1 MRNDT
6 IKINSKKTQMIAH
19 RGVSGVECENT
30 AAAFIAA
37 GNRTY
42 FGVETDVHVTADGV
56 FVIIHDDT
64 TGRVCDEN
72 LPVDNGTWESLKDLH
87 LHDADGVTRRDLCLP
102 LLEDYL
108 QICRHYNKTAVL
120 ELKNAF
126 KKEDI
131 AKILEACGTE
141 GIIYITFDTNNLIY
155 LRELSDTA
163 VAQLLTRQI
172 VTDEQ
177 VAFMQQ
183 YRLDL
188 DANYQ
193 WATKENIDRMHALGI
208 KVNVWTVDD
217 PAVAEQLADWGI
229 DYITSNILE

>member
-6 IKINSKKTQMIAH
+6 IKINSKTTQMIAH

-42 FGVETDVHVTADGV
+42 FGIETDVHVTADGV

-87 LHDADGVTRRDLCLP
+87 LHDADGVTRRDLRLP

-131 AKILEACGTE
+131 AKILEACGTD

-155 LRELSDTA
+155 LRELSDTT
-163 VAQLLTRQI
+163 VAQLLTRQT

-188 DANYQ
+188 DAHYQ

>member
-1 MRNDT
+1 MKNDT
-6 IKINSKKTQMIAH
+6 IKIDSKNTKMIAH

-37 GNRTY
+37 GNRSY
-42 FGVETDVHVTADGV
+42 YGIETDVHVTADGV

-64 TGRVCDEN
+64 TGRVCDVN
-72 LPVDNGTWESLKDLH
+72 LPVDKGRWSELSSLV
-87 LHDADGVTRRDLCLP
+87 LHDADGVSRRDLHLP
-102 LLEDYL
+102 VLEDYL
-108 QICRHYNKTAVL
+108 QICRHYGKMAVL

-126 KKEDI
+126 AKEDI
-131 AKILEACGTE
+131 ARILEVCGTE

-163 VAQLLTRQI
+163 VGQLLTFDSVSDAQI
-172 VTDEQ
+172 
-177 VAFMQQ
+177 AFMQK
-183 YRLDL
+183 YRMDL
-188 DANYQ
+188 DAKYL
-193 WATKENIDRMHALGI
+193 WATKENIDKMHELGI

-217 PAVAEQLADWGI
+217 PAVAEQLAEWGI